1 MDKPKKLLIF
11 IKFEYLNRYSE
22 PNEKTYN
29 ITATAEQTT
38 IKDLKDEINE
48 SFIYGELNNEQYEI
62 YKGGEQENKE
72 ITNREPMTYYYKYIE
87 PQLLEDNNK
96 TITDYN
102 IIDDELLYLKAKLK
116 IFLYIPCCRFNPI
129 YIYTCDDLEQIK
141 KETLKI
147 CSNNNLLSN
156 TTAEQITAFY
166 GNQELDEYNQLTM
179 YKIYNLSTIDIHF

>member
-11 IKFEYLNRYSE
+11 IKFEYLNRYGE
-22 PNEKTYN
+22 PNEEIYN
-29 ITATAEQTT
+29 ITATEQTT

-156 TTAEQITAFY
+156 TTAEQIKAFY

>member
-1 MDKPKKLLIF
+1 MDRPKKLLIF
-11 IKFEYLNRYSE
+11 IKFEYLNRYGE
-22 PNEKTYN
+22 PNEEIYN
-29 ITATAEQTT
+29 ITATEQTT

-87 PQLLEDNNK
+87 PQLLEDDK

-116 IFLYIPCCRFNPI
+116 IFLYNPCCRFNPI

-156 TTAEQITAFY
+156 TTAEQIKAFY
-166 GNQELDEYNQLTM
+166 GNQKLDEYNQLTM